1 MIVDESHT
9 LRTAD
14 RAPDST
20 NTEAA
25 VAAVKAARAAV
36 LLTGTP
42 SLSRPFDLYRQ
53 VCSLLLHPVQ
63 ASGMR
68 AEPLPLRFLPGP
80 TSFRTQPVLLQ
91 LCCGRGNASLAVLV
105 RR

>member
-1 MIVDESHT
+1 MVIVDESHT
-9 LRTAD
+9 LKTAD

-25 VAAVKAARAAV
+25 VAAVKAAQTAV

-53 VCSLLLHPVQ
+53 VRALLLHSVQ
-63 ASGMR
+63 ARDLRATLLALGFSRLQGFTVFCCNKAVADGMW
-68 AEPLPLRFLPGP
+68 A
-80 TSFRTQPVLLQ
+80 LL
-91 LCCGRGNASLAVLV
+91 S
-105 RR
+105 

>member
-1 MIVDESHT
+1 MWGQVVIVDESHT

-14 RAPDST
+14 RAPDSI

-25 VAAVKAARAAV
+25 VAAVKVAQAAV

-53 VCSLLLHPVQ
+53 VCTPSLHLCQ
-63 ASGMR
+63 ASDVKAIHAGPR
-68 AEPLPLRFLPGP
+68 VFNLSILPFFLQGF
-80 TSFRTQPVLLQ
+80 SLS
-91 LCCGRGNASLAVLV
+91 CCS
-105 RR
+105 

>member
-1 MIVDESHT
+1 MDESHT
-9 LRTAD
+9 LKTAD

-25 VAAVKAARAAV
+25 VAAVKAAQPAV

-53 VCSLLLHPVQ
+53 VRALALQSVIS
-63 ASGMR
+63 AS
-68 AEPLPLRFLPGP
+68 EDP
-80 TSFRTQPVLLQ
+80 TL
-91 LCCGRGNASLAVLV
+91 
-105 RR
+105 

>member
-1 MIVDESHT
+1 MDESHT
-9 LRTAD
+9 LKTAD

-25 VAAVKAARAAV
+25 VAAVKAAQTAV

-53 VCSLLLHPVQ
+53 VRMLALHSVQ
-63 ASGMR
+63 ASDLR
-68 AEPLPLRFLPGP
+68 ATHVSPWVVKASRL
-80 TSFRTQPVLLQ
+80 QPVLLQ
-91 LCCGRGNASLAVLV
+91 QGCGI
-105 RR
+105 